1 MEKQD
6 QNEEP
11 LPPSYSP
18 PVIGSCPENTAK
30 DITAAP
36 PQQHNP
42 EQPEKTATASPC
54 NVTDSIV
61 AVEEAPAKTAP
72 APEAPRVTPLEQ
84 LNEVPKLIDCP
95 FCQYQVMTRVIEENS
110 SQTTIAAL
118 LCCIFC
124 GVICAFVP
132 YLCKWAQEYHHFCGN
147 CGVKVAIRPT
157 DGPVQVQRPMPPPNY
172 PAAPTAPDAAYK

>member
-30 DITAAP
+30 DITATPP
-36 PQQHNP
+36 PQQNP
-42 EQPEKTATASPC
+42 EQYVLKREMRWNTFDAGINSPEKTATASPC
-54 NVTDSIV
+54 NVTDGIV

-110 SQTTIAAL
+110 SQTT
-118 LCCIFC
+118 
-124 GVICAFVP
+124 
-132 YLCKWAQEYHHFCGN
+132 
-147 CGVKVAIRPT
+147 
-157 DGPVQVQRPMPPPNY
+157 
-172 PAAPTAPDAAYK
+172 